1 MVLYIRMLPVV
12 REVFLASG
20 LRRKDG
26 WRKVERRMEKGGKT
40 VEKGGKTVE
49 KAGMTNCEM
58 KGNLVLK
65 CGIYLS

>member
-1 MVLYIRMLPVV
+1 LYERFSWLPAFAGKTDGE
-12 REVFLASG
+12 RW
-20 LRRKDG
+20 KDG
-26 WRKVERRMEKGGKT
+26 WRKVERRM
-40 VEKGGKTVE
+40 EKGGKTVE